1 MAQLII
7 TIPDEQIP
15 RITAAFNHLLEDG
28 DAVDLE
34 NPTGLEIKAKL
45 EDITRQRILDMVLRY
60 EHQKTI
66 NDFVFEDLNIT

>member
-15 RITAAFNHLLEDG
+15 RIIAAFNHLLKEG

-34 NPTGLEIKAKL
+34 NPTGLEIKEKL
-45 EDITRQRILDMVLRY
+45 EAITRQRILDMVLRY

-66 NDFVFEDLNIT
+66 NDFVFEDLSIT